1 MRLALCIQNNDNTE
15 IFIGN
20 ETSEIIE
27 ELFKSLLQ
35 KYQEGLEEKMR
46 WSEFVFDSVDLL
58 Y

>member
-20 ETSEIIE
+20 ETRKIIE

-35 KYQEGLEEKMR
+35 KYQEGLEVKMR

>member
-1 MRLALCIQNNDNTE
+1 MRLALCIQNSDNTE

-20 ETSEIIE
+20 ETSKIIE

-46 WSEFVFDSVDLL
+46 
-58 Y
+58 

>member
-35 KYQEGLEEKMR
+35 KYQEGLEVKMR

>member
-20 ETSEIIE
+20 ETRKIIE

-35 KYQEGLEEKMR
+35 KYQEGLEVKMR
-46 WSEFVFDSVDLL
+46 FG
-58 Y
+58 